1 MHGVTKQSSTST
13 KLRAVFDASAATSTG
28 VSLNDIL
35 LPGPNVYS
43 PLPDILLRFR
53 LHKIGLTADVS
64 KMFRMIELHPI
75 DRDLHRF
82 LWTTDSSHMVD
93 CRMTRL
99 TFGITSSP
107 FIAAQTLQR
116 IASDNAE
123 LYPQAAEVVQKN
135 FYVDDCLT
143 GAESVTEATELR
155 AQLNGLLGQGNMQ
168 LRKWRSSSRS
178 VIDSVPEDLREQEVV
193 QELPTPNELHKALGI
208 HWDTCRDSLHIST
221 SSLKPSEELTKRNLT
236 SDIAR
241 TFDVLGWIAPAIL
254 LLKLLLQRLWELQLA
269 WDDPVPD
276 SIATIWLSWRNQIPA
291 LAKRPIPRCYFSL
304 DQDRLSVQLHG
315 FADASESAYAA
326 VVYIRTVY
334 LDTTTEVKLVIAKTR
349 VAPLKRLTIPRLELC
364 AAQLLAKLLDTTR
377 RALSIPLQDV
387 YCWTDATIVLAWL
400 DGQPRR
406 YKTYI
411 GNRVSSHYNLCRL
424 RNGTTSLLI
433 RILPTAH
440 LAVYCRGIYK
450 STNYG
455 GMGPLG
461 CASLPL
467 TGHICL

>member
-1 MHGVTKQSSTST
+1 
-13 KLRAVFDASAATSTG
+13 
-28 VSLNDIL
+28 
-35 LPGPNVYS
+35 
-43 PLPDILLRFR
+43 
-53 LHKIGLTADVS
+53 
-64 KMFRMIELHPI
+64 MIELYPI

-155 AQLNGLLGQGNMQ
+155 EQLNGLLGQGNMQ

-178 VIDSVPEDLREQEVV
+178 VIASVPEDLHEQEVV

-208 HWDTCRDSLHIST
+208 HWDMCRDSLHIST

-241 TFDVLGWIAPAIL
+241 TFDVLGWIAPTIL

-276 SIATIWLSWRNQIPA
+276 SIAT
-291 LAKRPIPRCYFSL
+291 
-304 DQDRLSVQLHG
+304 
-315 FADASESAYAA
+315 
-326 VVYIRTVY
+326 T
-334 LDTTTEVKLVIAKTR
+334 
-349 VAPLKRLTIPRLELC
+349 
-364 AAQLLAKLLDTTR
+364 
-377 RALSIPLQDV
+377 
-387 YCWTDATIVLAWL
+387 
-400 DGQPRR
+400 
-406 YKTYI
+406 
-411 GNRVSSHYNLCRL
+411 
-424 RNGTTSLLI
+424 
-433 RILPTAH
+433 
-440 LAVYCRGIYK
+440 
-450 STNYG
+450 
-455 GMGPLG
+455 
-461 CASLPL
+461 
-467 TGHICL
+467 